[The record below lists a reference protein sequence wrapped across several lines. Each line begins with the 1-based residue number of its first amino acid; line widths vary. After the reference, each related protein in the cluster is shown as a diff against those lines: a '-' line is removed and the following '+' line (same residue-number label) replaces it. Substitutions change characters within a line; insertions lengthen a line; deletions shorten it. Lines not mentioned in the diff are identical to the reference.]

1 MIMPRAKIKNSNL
14 IVYLN
19 DSIQAAME
27 KITDNQR
34 GAVAVVDNDWYLQGV
49 AADGDIRRAMLR
61 GATLMTPVNKI
72 VNVNAI
78 SVTVSEVEAGRADE
92 IFRAESSIN
101 ILPVVDRYNKV
112 IEVLIRNPGKR
123 KEI

>member
-1 MIMPRAKIKNSNL
+1 MPKTKIKNSNL
-14 IVYLN
+14 IVHLN
-19 DSIQAAME
+19 DSIQTAME

-34 GAVAVVDNDWYLQGV
+34 GAVAVVDDDLYLQGV

-72 VNVNAI
+72 VNINAV
-78 SVTVSEVEAGRADE
+78 SVTASEVKAGRADE

-101 ILPVVDRYNKV
+101 ILPVMDKHNKV
-112 IEVLIRNPGKR
+112 IEVAIRNPGKR

>member
-1 MIMPRAKIKNSNL
+1 MPKTKIKNSNL

-19 DSIQAAME
+19 DSIQEAME

-34 GAVAVVDNDWYLQGV
+34 GAVAVVDNDLYLQGV
-49 AADGDIRRAMLR
+49 VADGDIRRAMLR

-72 VNVNAI
+72 VNINAV
-78 SVTVSEVEAGRADE
+78 SVTVVEVKAGHADE

-101 ILPVVDRYNKV
+101 ILPIVDHSNKV
-112 IEVLIRNPGKR
+112 IEVAVRNPGKR

>member
-1 MIMPRAKIKNSNL
+1 MPKTKIKNSNL

-19 DSIQAAME
+19 DSIQVAME

-34 GAVAVVDNDWYLQGV
+34 GAIAVIDDDLYLQGV

-72 VNVNAI
+72 VNINAV
-78 SVTVSEVEAGRADE
+78 SVTASEVKAGRADE
-92 IFRAESSIN
+92 IFRTESSIS
-101 ILPVVDRYNKV
+101 ILPVVDKHHKV
-112 IEVLIRNPGKR
+112 IEVVIRNPGKR